1 MFRDEKINL
10 LKIKNTSLK
19 LEDDKGNIVA
29 LFFIKDDQLIIKS
42 NFNVSET
49 KIECPK
55 INII

>member
-29 LFFIKDDQLIIKS
+29 LVFIKDDQLIIKS
-42 NFNVSET
+42 NFNVLET
-49 KIECPK
+49 TIECPK